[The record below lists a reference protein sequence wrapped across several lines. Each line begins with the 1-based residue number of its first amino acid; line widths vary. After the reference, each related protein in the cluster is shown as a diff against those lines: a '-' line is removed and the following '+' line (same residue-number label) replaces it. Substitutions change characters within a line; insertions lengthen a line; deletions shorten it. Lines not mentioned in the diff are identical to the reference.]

1 MAGIVAGL
9 TFGIAK
15 KTTIR
20 CVKIKDE
27 NEEIAVSRMEDAARR
42 VIDQVNNFGEPS
54 VALMSFIAQ
63 SESIDPIVCTP
74 PVNCDHLAYVN
85 MHPTGNNAA

>member
-1 MAGIVAGL
+1 MAGIVAGV

-20 CVKIKDE
+20 CVKIRDKDR
-27 NEEIAVSRMEDAARR
+27 EITVSRMEDAARS
-42 VIDQVNNFGEPS
+42 VIDQVERFGGPS
-54 VALMSFIAQ
+54 VALMSFTAR
-63 SESIDPIVCTP
+63 SERIDPIVCTP
-74 PVNCDHLAYVN
+74 PVNCNHMAYVN